1 MLSCEMSLSDND
13 SAPVVDV
20 SLINDQIQ
28 KGYDLFENMS
38 PDLINILCV
47 YDIIVKEDETSSVIA
62 AKSFL
67 QKCQLILASLKTE
80 V

>member
-47 YDIIVKEDETSSVIA
+47 YDIIVKEDETSSVIT

-67 QKCQLILASLKTE
+67 QACQLILASLKTE